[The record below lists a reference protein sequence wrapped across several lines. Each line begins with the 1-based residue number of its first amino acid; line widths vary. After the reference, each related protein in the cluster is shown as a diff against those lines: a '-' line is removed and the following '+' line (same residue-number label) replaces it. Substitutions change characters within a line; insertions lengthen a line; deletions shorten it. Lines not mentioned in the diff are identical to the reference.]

1 MSWRYGVGVVLLT
14 AVAASEA
21 LVAQDDLGTRYRAG
35 YEALRITDPA
45 RTRPIQLDVWYPAET
60 DETTHRY
67 GLFSTGRV
75 APGAPMAAGRFPVI
89 LLSHGALGA
98 ATNYSWIAERLARSA
113 FVVVGV
119 SHFGESRVFGESTV
133 NSATVAD
140 FGSRTRDFSFALD
153 FVLQRSKWA
162 SGADGGRVGAIGHSS
177 GGATV
182 AMLAGGQYRPE
193 GMAAFCLSKE
203 GSTDRG
209 CGYRAGASTQTVTAA
224 PARDSRLRAVVLLD
238 PAVGPGFDRPGLER
252 VRIPALVIGSVA
264 NDFMPFALNGGRYAG
279 FLPNAEVIRLD
290 RGEGHF
296 VYLDECSA
304 PIEAMGLSLCSDR
317 PGVIRGDV
325 HQRLGASVVDFLT
338 RQLVPQAGPP
348 KP

>member
-1 MSWRYGVGVVLLT
+1 MWWRYVGVVLL
-14 AVAASEA
+14 AVTAASQS
-21 LVAQDDLGTRYRAG
+21 LVAQNDPGARYRAG
-35 YEALRITDPA
+35 YEALRITDPT
-45 RTRPIQLDVWYPAET
+45 RMRPIQLDVWYPAAA

-67 GLFSTGRV
+67 GLTMGRV

-98 ATNYSWIAERLARSA
+98 ATNYAWIAERLARSA

-119 SHFGESRVFGESTV
+119 SHFGESRVFGEATI
-133 NSATVAD
+133 NPATVAD
-140 FGSRTRDFSFALD
+140 FGARTRDFSFALD

-162 SGADGGRVGAIGHSS
+162 SGVDGGRVGALGHSS

-203 GSTDRG
+203 GNTDRG
-209 CGYRAGASTQTVTAA
+209 CGYRAGAPTQTVSAPPTA
-224 PARDSRLRAVVLLD
+224 DSRVRAVVLLD
-238 PAVGPGFDRPGLER
+238 PAVGPGFDRPGLAG
-252 VRIPALVIGSVA
+252 VKAPALVVGSFG
-264 NDFMPFALNGGRYAG
+264 NDFMPFALNAQRYAQ
-279 FLPNAEVIRLD
+279 FLPNAEAMRLD
-290 RGEGHF
+290 RDEGHF
-296 VYLDECSA
+296 VYLDECSL
-304 PIEAMGLSLCSDR
+304 PVEAMGIPICSDR

-325 HQRLGASVVDFLT
+325 HRRLGASVVAFLA
-338 RQLVPQAGPP
+338 RQLAPQAGPP